1 MIWIGDVHGCAK
13 TLLALI
19 KQLPKNRQVGFLGD
33 LVDRGPDS
41 VEAMKIALDSSD
53 TILCGN
59 HDMMMVKC
67 LLTDRDNWYLWNA
80 WNRNGNR
87 WARDMMNLR
96 GPRKSILEMLAMIE
110 SLYERMIIFKM
121 TERAIATHAF
131 ADKTIWCEGYHR
143 PIPACEVLAM
153 KMAGYNAEI
162 PDNTQVPIP
171 TAAEAI
177 KNILDPD
184 LKQWVFN
191 SGVVDTLDTS
201 SLLWGRSMKESEEL
215 AGIIG
220 KKLIHGHTIPRN
232 GEVYISDALVLVDT
246 GCCLGD
252 QYYLSAYD
260 DETEEV
266 WRQANIDYA
275 QQSN

>member
-67 LLTDRDNWYLWNA
+67 LLTDRGNWYLWNA

-96 GPRKSILEMLAMIE
+96 GPRKSILETLAMIE

-131 ADKTIWCEGYHR
+131 ADKTIWCEGYQR

-153 KMAGYNAEI
+153 KMSGHNAEM
-162 PDNTQVPIP
+162 PDNAQVKMP

-177 KNILDPD
+177 ENILAPG
-184 LKQWVFN
+184 LKQRVFDADVL
-191 SGVVDTLDTS
+191 GTD
-201 SLLWGRSMKESEEL
+201 SLLWGRRMEESKEL
-215 AGIIG
+215 AGITG
-220 KKLIHGHTIPRN
+220 KKLIHGHSIPRD

-246 GCCLGD
+246 GCCMGREA
-252 QYYLSAYD
+252 YLSAYD
-260 DETEEV
+260 DETGEI
-266 WRQANIDYA
+266 WRQANIEDT
-275 QQSN
+275 Q